1 MADRYGVGKMFIDA
15 HLHMVRRKGLPRNA
29 AGTNFAT
36 PEELIRIMDRTGVDK
51 GILLP
56 VASPEC
62 NFQGAPCED
71 VLEACETYPDRFYP
85 FCNVD
90 PREGSNSP
98 DADLSFHLNYYKG
111 RGCLGVGEI
120 TANLAF
126 GDPLVQNLFR
136 HCERCELPVI
146 FHIAPKHYG
155 CYGLVDALGL
165 PGLEASLATFPRLV
179 FIGHSQPFWAEI
191 SGDLTD
197 ENRNTYPRGPVVPGG
212 AIPRLLKAYPNLYC
226 GWDAGSGYNAL
237 TRDPEFGWAFM
248 EHFSERILFGTDLCD
263 PSDNHRHA
271 EYLRTSQAEGR
282 LSPGAFEN
290 ISGGTANRLFGLGIR
305 S

>member
-1 MADRYGVGKMFIDA
+1 MFIDA

-29 AGTNFAT
+29 AGSNFAT
-36 PEELIRIMDRTGVDK
+36 PDELIRMMDRTGVDR

-56 VASPEC
+56 GASPEC
-62 NFQGAPCED
+62 SFQESTSEE

-90 PREGSNSP
+90 PRAGSNSP

-111 RGCLGVGEI
+111 RGCRGVGEI

-136 HCERCELPVI
+136 HCERCEMPVI
-146 FHIAPKHYG
+146 FHIAPQRYG
-155 CYGLVDALGL
+155 YYGLIDTVGL
-165 PGLEASLATFPRLV
+165 AGLEASLAAFPRLV

-191 SGDLTD
+191 SADVTF
-197 ENRNTYPRGPVVPGG
+197 ENRNTYPVGTVVPGG
-212 AIPRLLKAYPNLYC
+212 AVPRLMVAYPNLYC

-248 EHFSERILFGTDLCD
+248 ERFSERILFGTDICD
-263 PSDNHRHA
+263 PSNTHRHA
-271 EYLRTSQAEGR
+271 EYLRTSQANGR
-282 LSPGAFEN
+282 LSDKAFKN
-290 ISGGTANRLFGLGIR
+290 ISWRAANRLFRLGIPN
-305 S
+305 